1 MQNIIST
8 RKFPFFDIIEG
19 ENFINNDN
27 QINEIPISQENK
39 LNDKNENK
47 EESNINISEISPNQ
61 MCAINGIIFICGKVK
76 YKMNENQYLNI

>member
-39 LNDKNENK
+39 LNEV
-47 EESNINISEISPNQ
+47 Q
-61 MCAINGIIFICGKVK
+61 ARFRRNGSH
-76 YKMNENQYLNI
+76 